1 MNIFP
6 KKGKTS
12 TIRKN
17 EKLFG
22 ASKKRKSENSWKKIV
37 TKKTVTKVIG
47 KLSEKSKSILS
58 PQKKKTSPK
67 TLKIQK
73 AKTAKFT
80 VELVHD
86 SIADGT
92 YSNPERQEMKRD
104 RMFKKKPNRENIW
117 KTNFMYEVLEP
128 VFRNALEKSKRKG
141 GFKFSQ
147 RIAKMKNKRLDIT
160 LGF

>member
-12 TIRKN
+12 KKRKN

-22 ASKKRKSENSWKKIV
+22 APKKRKSENSWKKIV

-67 TLKIQK
+67 TLKLQE

-86 SIADGT
+86 SIAEGT
-92 YSNPERQEMKRD
+92 YSNPERQEMKRE
-104 RMFKKKPNRENIW
+104 RLHEMKP
-117 KTNFMYEVLEP
+117 
-128 VFRNALEKSKRKG
+128 KRKARWEQ
-141 GFKFSQ
+141 SLVVPTPPTY
-147 RIAKMKNKRLDIT
+147 KMKKGKLKKLKKNKRLD
-160 LGF
+160 F

>member
-12 TIRKN
+12 KKRKN
-17 EKLFG
+17 ENLFG

-67 TLKIQK
+67 TLKLQE

-86 SIADGT
+86 CIADGT
-92 YSNPERQEMKRD
+92 FTNPERQEMKRK
-104 RMFKKKPNRENIW
+104 RLHKMKP
-117 KTNFMYEVLEP
+117 
-128 VFRNALEKSKRKG
+128 KRKARWEL
-141 GFKFSQ
+141 SLVVPTPPTY
-147 RIAKMKNKRLDIT
+147 KMKKGKLKLIKK
-160 LGF
+160 

>member
-12 TIRKN
+12 KKRKN

-67 TLKIQK
+67 TLKLQE

-80 VELVHD
+80 IELICD
-86 SIADGT
+86 SIAEGT
-92 YSNPERQEMKRD
+92 YSNPERQKMKREQLHE
-104 RMFKKKPNRENIW
+104 KKP
-117 KTNFMYEVLEP
+117 
-128 VFRNALEKSKRKG
+128 KRKARWEQSLIVSTPPKLKRRTQG
-141 GFKFSQ
+141 GVNVKS
-147 RIAKMKNKRLDIT
+147 RNVN
-160 LGF
+160 

>member
-12 TIRKN
+12 KKRKN

-67 TLKIQK
+67 TLEFQK
-73 AKTAKFT
+73 AKTATFT
-80 VELVHD
+80 AQLVHD
-86 SIADGT
+86 CIAEGT
-92 YSNPERQEMKRD
+92 YSNPEKQEMKRE
-104 RMFKKKPNRENIW
+104 RLHEMKP
-117 KTNFMYEVLEP
+117 
-128 VFRNALEKSKRKG
+128 KRKARWER
-141 GFKFSQ
+141 S
-147 RIAKMKNKRLDIT
+147 
-160 LGF
+160 LGEC

>member
-1 MNIFP
+1 MPTSRKRKLNKHP
-6 KKGKTS
+6 KK
-12 TIRKN
+12 
-17 EKLFG
+17 
-22 ASKKRKSENSWKKIV
+22 
-37 TKKTVTKVIG
+37 VIKERVINFVG
-47 KLSEKSKSILS
+47 KLSEESEFILS
-58 PQKKKTSPK
+58 LKEKKTSPK

-117 KTNFMYEVLEP
+117 KTNLMYETLEP

>member
-22 ASKKRKSENSWKKIV
+22 APKKRKSENSWKKIV

-67 TLKIQK
+67 TLEIQK
-73 AKTAKFT
+73 AKTAKSEPILFW
-80 VELVHD
+80 D
-86 SIADGT
+86 SAKGT
-92 YSNPERQEMKRD
+92 Y
-104 RMFKKKPNRENIW
+104 I
-117 KTNFMYEVLEP
+117 
-128 VFRNALEKSKRKG
+128 KSE
-141 GFKFSQ
+141 Q
-147 RIAKMKNKRLDIT
+147 Q
-160 LGF
+160 

>member
-1 MNIFP
+1 M
-6 KKGKTS
+6 K
-12 TIRKN
+12 
-17 EKLFG
+17 E
-22 ASKKRKSENSWKKIV
+22 
-37 TKKTVTKVIG
+37 
-47 KLSEKSKSILS
+47 
-58 PQKKKTSPK
+58 KKTSPK

-86 SIADGT
+86 CIADGT
-92 YSNPERQEMKRD
+92 YSNPEKQEMKRD

-147 RIAKMKNKRLDIT
+147 RIAKMKNKRLDIS
-160 LGF
+160 LGI

>member
-1 MNIFP
+1 MKIFP

-22 ASKKRKSENSWKKIV
+22 APKKRKSENSWKKIV

-67 TLKIQK
+67 TLKLQE

-80 VELVHD
+80 IELVHD
-86 SIADGT
+86 CIAEGT
-92 YSNPERQEMKRD
+92 YSNPERQKMKREQLHEKKPK
-104 RMFKKKPNRENIW
+104 RKARWELSLVVSTPPTYKKK
-117 KTNFMYEVLEP
+117 
-128 VFRNALEKSKRKG
+128 KG
-141 GFKFSQ
+141 KLKL
-147 RIAKMKNKRLDIT
+147 IKK
-160 LGF
+160 

>member
-1 MNIFP
+1 MPTSRKRKLNKHP
-6 KKGKTS
+6 KK
-12 TIRKN
+12 
-17 EKLFG
+17 
-22 ASKKRKSENSWKKIV
+22 
-37 TKKTVTKVIG
+37 VIKERVINFVG
-47 KLSEKSKSILS
+47 KLSEESEFILS
-58 PQKKKTSPK
+58 LKEKKTSPK

-117 KTNFMYEVLEP
+117 KTNLMYETLEP
-128 VFRNALEKSKRKG
+128 VFRKKSKRKVRWSG
-141 GFKFSQ
+141 SKFSQ

>member
-1 MNIFP
+1 MPTSRKRKLKKHP
-6 KKGKTS
+6 KK
-12 TIRKN
+12 
-17 EKLFG
+17 
-22 ASKKRKSENSWKKIV
+22 
-37 TKKTVTKVIG
+37 VIKERVINFVG
-47 KLSEKSKSILS
+47 KLSEESEFILS
-58 PQKKKTSPK
+58 LKEKKTSPK

-86 SIADGT
+86 CIADGT
-92 YSNPERQEMKRD
+92 YSNPEKQEMKRD

-117 KTNFMYEVLEP
+117 KTNLMYETLEP

-147 RIAKMKNKRLDIT
+147 RIIKMKNKRLDIS
-160 LGF
+160 LGI

>member
-1 MNIFP
+1 MPTSRKRKLNKHP
-6 KKGKTS
+6 KK
-12 TIRKN
+12 
-17 EKLFG
+17 
-22 ASKKRKSENSWKKIV
+22 
-37 TKKTVTKVIG
+37 VIKERVINFVG
-47 KLSEKSKSILS
+47 KLSEESEFILS
-58 PQKKKTSPK
+58 LKEKKTSPK

-86 SIADGT
+86 CIADGT
-92 YSNPERQEMKRD
+92 YSNPEKQEMKRD

-117 KTNFMYEVLEP
+117 KTNLMYETLEP

-147 RIAKMKNKRLDIT
+147 RIIKMKNKRLDIS
-160 LGF
+160 LGI

>member
-22 ASKKRKSENSWKKIV
+22 APKKRKSENSWKTIV

-67 TLKIQK
+67 TLELQE

-86 SIADGT
+86 CIAEGT
-92 YSNPERQEMKRD
+92 YSNPERQEMRRERLHEMKPKRKA
-104 RMFKKKPNRENIW
+104 RWERSLVTSTP
-117 KTNFMYEVLEP
+117 P
-128 VFRNALEKSKRKG
+128 KSKRRTNG
-141 GFKFSQ
+141 GVNVKSKKQ
-147 RIAKMKNKRLDIT
+147 LKK
-160 LGF
+160 